1 MIRGA
6 ARAVHRSLATKRTH
20 ALRSSVC
27 AVRAL
32 HSICV
37 PSMSMTTRPAMRSF
51 GIEMNARM
59 FSTKVPTVG
68 LGDQVFICIEGKFPD
83 GEIFDPR
90 DDTPQKFT
98 VGDGDMIIGL
108 EEALLGMKK
117 GDKKTVIL
125 PPEMA
130 FGVADDD
137 GNRVRIPRSELNL
150 LPSEEKMLEVGSYLG
165 LDDEDGDMA
174 KIVEIDADSIVVD
187 MSHELAGKTVHLTI
201 ELVDHIPIERQQA
214 SERLVIPQVITSGDD
229 ETYPSK
235 GDTLAVH
242 YEGKL
247 TNGKVFDSSR
257 ARGTPFE
264 FRVGVGHVIKG
275 WDEGMILMSKGE
287 RARLYIPSEKAYG
300 RQGAPPVI
308 PPNADLIFD
317 VELIQIK
324 PQ

>member
-1 MIRGA
+1 MFR
-6 ARAVHRSLATKRTH
+6 R
-20 ALRSSVC
+20 ALRSTCRSAASKRAQMQRSTTCLSAAFHAIAKPTHVAAMAPFMRTATKAS
-27 AVRAL
+27 AVRA
-32 HSICV
+32 
-37 PSMSMTTRPAMRSF
+37 
-51 GIEMNARM
+51 
-59 FSTKVPTVG
+59 FSSATPTVG
-68 LGDQVFICIEGKFPD
+68 LGDQVFVCIEGKLD
-83 GEIFDPR
+83 NGEIFDER

-98 VGDGDMIIGL
+98 VGDGDMIVGL

-117 GDKKTVIL
+117 GETKTVVI

-130 FGVADDD
+130 FGAADDED
-137 GNRVRIPRSELNL
+137 NRVRIPRSELNL
-150 LPSEEKMLEVGSYLG
+150 LPSEEKMLEIGSYLG
-165 LDDEDGDMA
+165 LDDEEGDAA
-174 KIVEIDADSIVVD
+174 KIVEIDDDSIVVD

-229 ETYPSK
+229 ENYPEK

-257 ARGTPFE
+257 ARGQPFE

-287 RARLYIPSEKAYG
+287 RSRLYIPAEKAYG

-308 PPNADLIFD
+308 PPNSDLIFD

-324 PQ
+324 KQ